1 MLFSQQQLVNSGGG
15 SAPHNFCR
23 LNNAIEKEK
32 KRTDHTVSAYT
43 NIPLKG
49 SKTDLEKETL
59 FFTV

>member
-15 SAPHNFCR
+15 SAPHNFRR

-32 KRTDHTVSAYT
+32 NRTDYIVSAYT

-49 SKTDLEKETL
+49 SKTDLEN
-59 FFTV
+59 